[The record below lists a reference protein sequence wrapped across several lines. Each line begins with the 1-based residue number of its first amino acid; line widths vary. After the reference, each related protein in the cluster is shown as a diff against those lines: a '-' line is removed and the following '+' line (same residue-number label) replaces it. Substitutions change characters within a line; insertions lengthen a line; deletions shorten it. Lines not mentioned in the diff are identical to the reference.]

1 MKFLIADTFTSSLAR
16 LMADEQKAVKTTVF
30 DLQTNIE
37 HPSLKFHKL
46 EKAKD
51 RNFWSVRVSGDLR
64 IIIHKSADSLLL
76 CYVDHHDRA
85 YDWGERRKLE
95 THPKTGAAQIV
106 EVRETVKEI
115 VVKKYIK
122 EEHKIAKRPVLSHVS
137 EEELLGYGV
146 PPEWAKDVQ
155 EADED
160 ALMALA
166 ERFPSEAAE
175 AVLELATGGRPQP
188 REAVTAGTD
197 PFAHP
202 DAQRRFRLMTDQEE
216 LAQALDFPWE
226 KWAVFLH
233 PDQRDLVE
241 RDFTGPARVL
251 GSAGTGKTIVALHR
265 AVHLARKNPDAR
277 VLLTTFF
284 DTLADSLKEK
294 LRCLIGREPRLLERI
309 DVESLDSLGLRLHKV
324 HCGTVSL
331 VDAASLSRYITESA
345 KEVEGQRFSQRF
357 LEMEWEQVV
366 DAWQL
371 KSWDE
376 YRDVARLGRRV
387 RLNEAQRKILWEIFS
402 KVWDRLSAGKSKTLA
417 GVFHSLVD
425 VFGQHGNS
433 PYDFAVIDEAQDIGI
448 SQLRFFAALLGSTEN
463 GLFFTGDLGQRIFQQ
478 PFSWKSL
485 GVEVRGRS
493 RTLRINYRTSHQIRM
508 QADRLLAPESRDVDE
523 NVQKRGETIS
533 VFSGPPPWLE
543 RHQDNTA
550 ETESIAAW
558 IKERLADGINP
569 EEVAIF
575 VRSPVELGRAKEAIA
590 KAGAKLNLLDEKM
603 RPSSGCISVSTM
615 HLAKGL
621 EFRAVVVMACD
632 HEVLPLQERI
642 SAVGDPGDLEEVY
655 DSERQLLYVACTRAR
670 DCLLVSGVEPISVF
684 LDDLKTD

>member
-1 MKFLIADTFTSSLAR
+1 
-16 LMADEQKAVKTTVF
+16 MADEQKSVKTTVF

-46 EKAKD
+46 DKAKD
-51 RNFWSVRVSGDLR
+51 RNFWSVRASGDLR

-76 CYVDHHDRA
+76 CYVDHHDKA
-85 YDWGERRKLE
+85 YEWGERRKLE

-115 VVKKYIK
+115 VVKKYIE
-122 EEHKIAKRPVLSHVS
+122 EEHKIPKRPVLSHVS
-137 EEELLGYGV
+137 EEDLLGYGV
-146 PPEWAKDVQ
+146 PSEWVKDVR

-160 ALMALA
+160 TLMALA

-175 AVLELATGGRPQP
+175 ALLELATGGRPLP

-241 RDFTGPARVL
+241 RDFSGPARVL
-251 GSAGTGKTIVALHR
+251 GSAGTGKTIVAIHR

-277 VLLTTFF
+277 VLLTTFSG
-284 DTLADSLKEK
+284 TLASSMKEK
-294 LRCLIGREPRLLERI
+294 LRCLIGRDPRLMERI

-324 HCGTVSL
+324 HSGNVSL
-331 VDAASLSRYITESA
+331 VDSETLSSYIRDSA
-345 KEVEGQRFSQRF
+345 QEVQEHRFRQRF
-357 LEMEWEQVV
+357 LESEWEQVV

-371 KSWDE
+371 RSWDD
-376 YRDVARLGRRV
+376 YRDVTRLGRRV
-387 RLNEAQRKILWEIFS
+387 RLNEGQRKILWEIFS
-402 KVWDRLSAGKSKTLA
+402 KVWERLDRAKSKTLA
-417 GVFHSLVD
+417 GVFHSLVG
-425 VFGQHGNS
+425 VYGQQGGS

-448 SQLRFFAALLGSTEN
+448 SQLRFFAALLGAKEN

-493 RTLRINYRTSHQIRM
+493 RTLKINYRTSHQIRM
-508 QADRLLAPESRDVDE
+508 QADRLLAQETKDADE
-523 NVQKRGETIS
+523 NVQKREGTIS

-543 RHQDNTA
+543 RHKNPEA
-550 ETESIAAW
+550 ESNSIAAW
-558 IKERLADGINP
+558 IKERIADGINP
-569 EEVAIF
+569 DEFAIF
-575 VRSPVELGRAKEAIA
+575 VRSSAELARAKEAVV
-590 KAGAKLNLLDEKM
+590 KAGASVQILGEKLKPL
-603 RPSSGCISVSTM
+603 SGSISISTM

-655 DSERQLLYVACTRAR
+655 ESERQLLYVACTRAR
-670 DCLLVSGVEPISVF
+670 DCLLVSGVEPASVF
-684 LDDLKTD
+684 LDDLNP